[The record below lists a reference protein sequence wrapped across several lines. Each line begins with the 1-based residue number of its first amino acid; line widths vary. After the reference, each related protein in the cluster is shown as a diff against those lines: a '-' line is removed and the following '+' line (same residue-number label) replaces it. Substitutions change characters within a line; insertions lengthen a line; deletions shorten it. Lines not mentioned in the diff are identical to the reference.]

1 MSELT
6 GTTDLSILA
15 ELKLLIHRLAIPV
28 QTGGYMKAPPA
39 TFLVLIP
46 LTESFPEHAD
56 DEPQLNQ
63 PEVRLSLYT
72 KGSYTG
78 LANTLV
84 RELLRSDFSVINRQY
99 IEYESD
105 TGYHHYEIDV
115 TKVYPFILNPAD
127 SSDEE

>member
-72 KGSYTG
+72 KGSYTII
-78 LANTLV
+78 ADTLV
-84 RELLRSDFSVINRQY
+84 RRLLQSGFTVTARQY
-99 IEYESD
+99 IEYETD

-115 TKVYPFILNPAD
+115 TKVYPFNLN
-127 SSDEE
+127 EEEQNQ

>member
-1 MSELT
+1 MSNATELIS
-6 GTTDLSILA
+6 LSILA
-15 ELKLLIHRLAIPV
+15 ELKGICQRLAIPV
-28 QTGGYMKAPPA
+28 QTAAFQKTPPG
-39 TFLVLIP
+39 TFIVLIP
-46 LTESFPEHAD
+46 MTESFPEHAD

-78 LANTLV
+78 LADTLV
-84 RELLRSDFSVINRQY
+84 RELLRSDFTVVNRQY
-99 IEYESD
+99 IEYETD